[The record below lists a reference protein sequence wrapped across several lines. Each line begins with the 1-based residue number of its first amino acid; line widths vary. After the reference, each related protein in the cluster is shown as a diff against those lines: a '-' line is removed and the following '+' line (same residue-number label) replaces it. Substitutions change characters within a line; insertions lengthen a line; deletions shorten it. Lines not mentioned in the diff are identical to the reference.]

1 MNEKKSDVSVSK
13 TTESNVRSDDKRE
26 PIMSRPMAI
35 FMIILFIMCFV
46 VHFVFNGI
54 RSNDT
59 ASSES
64 SNSVYAVETE
74 KE

>member
-1 MNEKKSDVSVSK
+1 MNDKKSDVSVSK

-35 FMIILFIMCFV
+35 FMIILFIICFV

-59 ASSES
+59 ASCES